1 MSATR
6 FRSHPHEPAGP
17 ATPESRS
24 PSAAVRWK
32 LFWLASVLA
41 AAWSLT
47 LLVMAWQTSN
57 PVVVSPDQLLNSDVV
72 VVARRVAA
80 GDDHVRVERVL
91 HGAVAERDELHVR
104 NLKGV
109 GGMADDQSYLLA
121 LSQFQGDYVVTTLAG
136 QRAAPLVYPLSP
148 DTIEAAKSII
158 RNHL

>member
-17 ATPESRS
+17 AETRS
-24 PSAAVRWK
+24 PSSAVRRR
-32 LFWLASVLA
+32 LFWLASIVA

-57 PVVVSPDQLLNSDVV
+57 PVVVSRDQLLNSDVV
-72 VVARRVAA
+72 VVARRSHA

-91 HGAVAERDELHVR
+91 YGTVAERDELRVR
-104 NLKGV
+104 NLKEV
-109 GGMADDQSYLLA
+109 GSLVDDTSYVLA

-136 QRAAPLVYPLSP
+136 QRAAPLVYPVSP
-148 DTIEAAKSII
+148 DTIEAAKSIL